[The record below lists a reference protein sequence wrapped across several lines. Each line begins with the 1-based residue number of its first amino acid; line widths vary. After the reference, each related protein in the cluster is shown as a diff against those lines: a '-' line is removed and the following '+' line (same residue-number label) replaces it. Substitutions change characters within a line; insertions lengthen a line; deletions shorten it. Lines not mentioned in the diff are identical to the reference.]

1 VLTPNE
7 INAGRFGIRAWQL
20 SDAEVGEAVDS
31 ARELEEL
38 GFGALWIRAN
48 GFFERAAALL
58 EATRTI
64 VVASSVISIWQQPA
78 GEVAQAAGA
87 LGGRHPGRLLVG
99 IGVSHRPL
107 VDRDAPGRFQR
118 PVQAMGAYLDELD
131 RDSPPLPADR
141 RIIAALGPRM
151 LGVARDRSLGTHP
164 YLVTA
169 DHTAKAREVLGP
181 DRLVAPAHV
190 AVLESDPAAARA
202 IGRRHLASPYLSL
215 PNYRNTLTGL
225 GFTED
230 DLALDGA
237 SDRLVDAL
245 VAWGEPS
252 VLAER
257 VTSHLRAGAD
267 HVAVHLLTESSAGVP
282 RAEWRALAGAL
293 GVTPGA

>member
-1 VLTPNE
+1 LTTDD
-7 INAGRFGIRAWQL
+7 IQIGRFGIRAWQL
-20 SDAEVGEAVDS
+20 SDADIGEAVDA

-78 GEVAQAAGA
+78 GDVASSAAA
-87 LGGRHPGRLLVG
+87 LARRYPGRLLVG
-99 IGVSHRPL
+99 MGVSHRPL

-118 PVQAMGAYLDELD
+118 PLQAMGAYLDELD
-131 RDSPPLPADR
+131 GDAPPLSAAS

-151 LGVARDRSLGTHP
+151 LEVARDRSLGTHP

-169 DHTAKAREVLGP
+169 EHTATARAVLGP

-190 AVLESDPAAARA
+190 AVLEADSTTARE

-215 PNYRNTLTGL
+215 PNYRNTLAGL
-225 GFTED
+225 GFTEV
-230 DLALDGA
+230 DLSLDGA

-267 HVAVHLLTESSAGVP
+267 HVAVHLLTESSTGVP

>member
-1 VLTPNE
+1 LTTDD
-7 INAGRFGIRAWQL
+7 IHIGRFGIRAWQL
-20 SDAEVGEAVDS
+20 SDAEVGEAVDA

-48 GFFERAAALL
+48 GFFGRAAALL

-78 GEVAQAAGA
+78 GEVAAAADA
-87 LGGRHPGRLLVG
+87 LAHRHPGRLLVG

-118 PVQAMGAYLDELD
+118 PLQAMGAYLDELD
-131 RDSPPLPADR
+131 RGALPLSADR

-151 LGVARDRSLGTHP
+151 LQVARDRSLGTHP

-169 DHTAKAREVLGP
+169 DHTAKARAVLGP
-181 DRLVAPAHV
+181 DHLVAPAHV
-190 AVLESDPAAARA
+190 AVLEADAATARE

-215 PNYRNTLTGL
+215 PNYRNTLAGL

-230 DLALDGA
+230 DLSPDGA

-267 HVAVHLLTESSAGVP
+267 HVAVHLLTNSSTGVP
-282 RAEWRALAGAL
+282 RAQWRALAGAL